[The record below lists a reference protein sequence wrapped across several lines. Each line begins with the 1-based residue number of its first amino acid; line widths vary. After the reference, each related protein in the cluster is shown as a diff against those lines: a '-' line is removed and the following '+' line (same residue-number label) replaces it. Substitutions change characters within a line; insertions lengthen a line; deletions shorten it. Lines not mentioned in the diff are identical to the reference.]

1 MDSCEPAPHAPLN
14 CAERSH
20 TVLLRGMRHLRPHLL
35 ILLLL
40 MPLPASADATL
51 LAPDQA
57 WGEARSGQVLIIDVR
72 SAPEWAWTGV
82 PRGAARAS
90 WWQIGGESGFLEDV
104 LAIVG
109 QARDR
114 PVALICA
121 RGVRSSKA
129 AAFLRANGFSS
140 VRDIGEGML
149 GSAAGPGWLKR
160 QLPLE

>member
-1 MDSCEPAPHAPLN
+1 
-14 CAERSH
+14 
-20 TVLLRGMRHLRPHLL
+20 MRHLRLHLL

-40 MPLPASADATL
+40 MPFAASADVPL
-51 LAPDQA
+51 LPPDQA
-57 WGEARSGQVLIIDVR
+57 WREARSGQVLIIDVR
-72 SAPEWAWTGV
+72 NAPEWAWTGV

-104 LAIVG
+104 LALVG
-109 QARDR
+109 HARDR
-114 PVALICA
+114 PIALICA
-121 RGVRSSKA
+121 RGVRSSNA
-129 AAFLRANGFSS
+129 AAFLRANGFGN

>member
-1 MDSCEPAPHAPLN
+1 
-14 CAERSH
+14 
-20 TVLLRGMRHLRPHLL
+20 MRYFRLHLL

-40 MPLPASADATL
+40 MPFAASADVPL
-51 LAPDQA
+51 LPPDQA
-57 WGEARSGQVLIIDVR
+57 WREASSGQVLIIDVR
-72 SAPEWAWTGV
+72 NAPEWAWTGV

-104 LAIVG
+104 FALVG

-114 PVALICA
+114 PIALICA
-121 RGVRSSKA
+121 RGVRSGNA
-129 AAFLRANGFSS
+129 AAFLRANGFGN

>member
-1 MDSCEPAPHAPLN
+1 
-14 CAERSH
+14 
-20 TVLLRGMRHLRPHLL
+20 MRQFRLHLL

-40 MPLPASADATL
+40 MPLPASADVTL
-51 LAPDQA
+51 LPPDQA

-72 SAPEWAWTGV
+72 NAAEWAWTGV

-104 LAIVG
+104 LAIVSHERG
-109 QARDR
+109 RAI
-114 PVALICA
+114 ALICA

>member
-1 MDSCEPAPHAPLN
+1 
-14 CAERSH
+14 
-20 TVLLRGMRHLRPHLL
+20 MRHLRLHLL

-40 MPLPASADATL
+40 MPLTARADAAL
-51 LAPDQA
+51 LSPDQA
-57 WGEARSGQVLIIDVR
+57 WEEASAGQVLIIDVR
-72 SAPEWAWTGV
+72 NAAEWAWTGV

-109 QARDR
+109 HERDR
-114 PVALICA
+114 AIALICA
-121 RGVRSSKA
+121 RGVRSSDA
-129 AAFLRANGFSS
+129 AAFLRANGFSN

>member
-1 MDSCEPAPHAPLN
+1 MN
-14 CAERSH
+14 CAELSD
-20 TVLLRGMRHLRPHLL
+20 TVQLRGMRHLHLRLL

-40 MPLPASADATL
+40 MPFAAPSAEVALLP
-51 LAPDQA
+51 PDRA
-57 WGEARSGQVLIIDVR
+57 WEEAQSGQVLIIDVR
-72 SAPEWAWTGV
+72 NAAEWAWTGV

-109 QARDR
+109 HERDR
-114 PVALICA
+114 AIALICA
-121 RGVRSSKA
+121 SGVRSSNA
-129 AAFLRANGFSS
+129 AAFLRANGFSN